1 MVEKSAPGFFG
12 KLRSHGDF
20 VGRRLPPAMRDPF
33 DAWLQA
39 ALLRS
44 RHDLGSAWTP
54 VWLSS
59 PLWRFVLA
67 PGVCGDG
74 AWAGVMMPSL
84 DRVGRCFPLVLAAPC
99 AGAPAL
105 AECLTRH
112 AAWFAR
118 LEDIALSSLDDG
130 FSLDA
135 FDAALLAPDGAP
147 TRSAASAQALS
158 LPLPPPL
165 PRPARVTALADGP
178 LPALVFESMEGASAW
193 WGMGSAQVA
202 PSLACSPGLP
212 VPALFAAML
221 DGDWRARGW
230 VEV

>member
-1 MVEKSAPGFFG
+1 MVGAVLGASAPGYFG

-44 RHDLGSAWTP
+44 RQDLGAGWTP
-54 VWLSS
+54 AWLNS

-67 PGVCGDG
+67 PGLCGAQ

-99 AGAPAL
+99 AATPAL
-105 AECLTRH
+105 AACLTRD

-118 LEDIALSSLDDG
+118 LEEIALSSLDDG

-135 FDAALLAPDGAP
+135 FDAALLDLTGAP
-147 TRSAASAQALS
+147 AASATDAGVPS
-158 LPLPPPL
+158 TG
-165 PRPARVTALADGP
+165 PAWVTMLADGP
-178 LPALVFESMEGASAW
+178 LPALALAGGATSGSSAW
-193 WGMGSAQVA
+193 WGLGSVQVA
-202 PSLACSPGLP
+202 PSLACCPGLP
-212 VPALFAAML
+212 APALFAAML
-221 DGDWRARGW
+221 DGAWGARGW
-230 VEV
+230 QQV